1 MPYPLVWRWSAGWG
15 RWLWNGPS
23 VTRFCW
29 PSLHAH
35 IFSTSHPPRDVD
47 LSNTE
52 RWALCFSW
60 LCSVHKNA
68 ERLSSVP
75 LRSMFCTYKRQTI
88 ELLLILLLIL
98 GYCSEVVCKTTCS
111 YSQYWYRFRIGTCTI
126 CCTQPAG
133 HDGLIGTLTG
143 IISVDYIFV
152 ARWTKQSSL
161 YLSTVRAA
169 IAYTYTTPWSSYEL
183 NTYSSYPH
191 CQALTTPRLD

>member
-1 MPYPLVWRWSAGWG
+1 MTFSRGKENNTAVTVLINFQRKMPYPLVWRWSAGWG

-98 GYCSEVVCKTTCS
+98 GYCSEVVCKNNMFLFPILISFPNWNLC
-111 YSQYWYRFRIGTCTI
+111 YLLY
-126 CCTQPAG
+126 PACW
-133 HDGLIGTLTG
+133 
-143 IISVDYIFV
+143 
-152 ARWTKQSSL
+152 ARWINW
-161 YLSTVRAA
+161 YLNRYYFSWLH
-169 IAYTYTTPWSSYEL
+169 ICGPM
-183 NTYSSYPH
+183 N
-191 CQALTTPRLD
+191 